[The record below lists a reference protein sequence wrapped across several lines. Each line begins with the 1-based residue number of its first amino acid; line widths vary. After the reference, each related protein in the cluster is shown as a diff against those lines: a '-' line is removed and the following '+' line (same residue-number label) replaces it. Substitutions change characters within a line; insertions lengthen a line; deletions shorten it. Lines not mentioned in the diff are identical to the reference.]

1 MYLCNYVGH
10 NKIKKKMFDK
20 NDIVKNLTLINSLKN
35 LIYEKNI
42 NATYENNFTERHFE
56 LNIFRLGTSN

>member
-1 MYLCNYVGH
+1 
-10 NKIKKKMFDK
+10 MFDK

-42 NATYENNFTERHFE
+42 NATYENNFTGRHFE